1 MLVPA
6 FANALTGLHCLELRD
21 NYLAGDAADVLVVA
35 LEPLTRLTRL
45 DLSANLLSSR
55 CMQQLQPLLTMHL
68 TLLQELSVSR
78 AVIGEVATPIGD
90 D

>member
-1 MLVPA
+1 MPA

-35 LEPLTRLTRL
+35 QEPLT
-45 DLSANLLSSR
+45 NLHR
-55 CMQQLQPLLTMHL
+55 ARGMQQLQPLLPTHL